1 MKIGIYANHH
11 RNDIIPVLT
20 ELILNMKEK
29 NISFLLEDTFLP
41 VKDFFK
47 VKINKNNF
55 ASIKDISK
63 KSDVII
69 SIGGDGT
76 MLASAY
82 EAQFYN
88 KPVVGINFGKLGFL
102 TEFDINETDELLSY
116 LLEGKFFIE
125 ERMILEANCKGHKIE
140 KLFAINDFVI
150 DKGGWPKMIE
160 LTIKVGNEY
169 VTTFSADGLITA
181 TPTGST
187 GYSLSTGG
195 PIVEPTT
202 NVITLNPIAPHSL
215 TMRPFVI
222 PANKILTITV
232 NSLHKEV
239 QVNCDGQRVF
249 TFQPPLTIEIKNCKN
264 KFRHIRKKNSQ
275 YFDILRKKLM
285 WGLDIRKHE

>member
-20 ELILNMKEK
+20 ELILKMKEK

-47 VKINKNNF
+47 IKINKNNF
-55 ASIKDISK
+55 ASIKDVSK

-116 LLEGKFFIE
+116 LLEGNFFVE

-140 KLFAINDFVI
+140 KLYAINDFVI

-169 VTTFSADGLITA
+169 VTTFSADGLISA

-195 PIVEPTT
+195 PIVAPMT

-215 TMRPFVI
+215 TMRPLVI
-222 PANKILTITV
+222 PADKVLTITV
-232 NSLHKEV
+232 SSLHKEV

-249 TFQPPLTIEIKNCKN
+249 MFQPPLTVEIKNSKK

-275 YFDILRKKLM
+275 YFEILRKKLL
-285 WGLDIRKHE
+285 WGLDIRKHD